1 MGSLANLQNLTHN
14 KRPYIWCF
22 ILLKASILF
31 QLPLINR
38 RNFPLL
44 NTKVFWDSAIS
55 LEICIAKRGR
65 DPYYWQLVCQAVQDA
80 EKGHIS
86 QVLKTWMRFIHQIL
100 TILNKLNLGKHRGH
114 KLAFHKCIDEVTQS
128 WYNWGVCGL
137 NRGSKMSLI
146 GFLEG
151 ELPTTLKKLI
161 IINCEKLESLPEGI
175 DNNNTCHLEY
185 LHVWGCPSLKSIPRG
200 YFPSTLETLSIWD
213 CQQLESIPGNMQQN
227 LTSLQVL
234 QICNCRDVLSS
245 PEAFLNPNLEELC
258 ISDCENMRWPLSG
271 WGLHTLTSLDKLM
284 IQGPFPDLLFISQL
298 SPSSSYIY
306 HMSPVGRA
314 TLAILEIW
322 ECPILEKRGSP
333 NFSEV
338 RPSYHNLIL
347 IFGIALFQNK
357 EFPAIHICKVT
368 VDLERTFLLA
378 SGMSSSSGYTER
390 AYIQVNLG
398 DEPACLRKPGFGLE
412 NLGGL
417 WMDGCDGVVSLDE
430 QRLPCNLQYLEV
442 KGCFNLEKLSNAIC
456 TLTSLIDLI
465 VHLLLDYQKVSYP
478 PPLSTTLKKLLII
491 DCQKLESLPEG
502 IMHHTSI
509 DSNNTC
515 RLEQLHVLGCSSLK
529 CIPRGNFPSFLEM
542 LFIWNCKKLEPIPG
556 NMLQNLTALD
566 CENMKKPLSFV
577 PKEGLPPSLARL
589 VIMRVLF

>member
-38 RNFPLL
+38 SILIKPFYLILFCTLFTQEFSLL

-55 LEICIAKRGR
+55 LEIY
-65 DPYYWQLVCQAVQDA
+65 PYYWQLVCQAVQDA

-114 KLAFHKCIDEVTQS
+114 KLAFHKCIDEVTES
-128 WYNWGVCGL
+128 WYNWGVSKYFCGL

-151 ELPTTLKKLI
+151 ELPATLKKLI

-271 WGLHTLTSLDKLM
+271 PIPRSA
-284 IQGPFPDLLFISQL
+284 FFSQL

-322 ECPILEKRGSP
+322 ECPILEKSRLLLCNQGSP

-378 SGMSSSSGYTER
+378 SGMSCSSGCTER
-390 AYIQVNLG
+390 AYI
-398 DEPACLRKPGFGLE
+398 PAACLRKPGFGLE

-417 WMDGCDGVVSLDE
+417 WMDG
-430 QRLPCNLQYLEV
+430 LPCNLQYLEV
-442 KGCFNLEKLSNAIC
+442 KGCFNLEKLPNALYC
-456 TLTSLIDLI
+456 PSLIRLP
-465 VHLLLDYQKVSYP
+465 KGK
-478 PPLSTTLKKLLII
+478 LSTTLKKLLII

-502 IMHHTSI
+502 ITHHTSI

-515 RLEQLHVLGCSSLK
+515 RLEQLHVLGCLSLK
-529 CIPRGNFPSFLEM
+529 CIPRGNFPPFLRCVH
-542 LFIWNCKKLEPIPG
+542 LNCKKLEPILG
-556 NMLQNLTALD
+556 NMLQNLTALV

-589 VIMRVLF
+589 VIMGVLF

>member
-1 MGSLANLQNLTHN
+1 MEIDDILKLQ
-14 KRPYIWCF
+14 
-22 ILLKASILF
+22 
-31 QLPLINR
+31 Q
-38 RNFPLL
+38 
-44 NTKVFWDSAIS
+44 
-55 LEICIAKRGR
+55 
-65 DPYYWQLVCQAVQDA
+65 VQP
-80 EKGHIS
+80 
-86 QVLKTWMRFIHQIL
+86 
-100 TILNKLNLGKHRGH
+100 
-114 KLAFHKCIDEVTQS
+114 
-128 WYNWGVCGL
+128 
-137 NRGSKMSLI
+137 
-146 GFLEG
+146 G
-151 ELPTTLKKLI
+151 ELPATLKKLI

-284 IQGPFPDLLFISQL
+284 IQGPFPDLLFTSQL

-333 NFSEV
+333 SFSEV

-347 IFGIALFQNK
+347 IFGIALFQNE

-390 AYIQVNLG
+390 AYIPGCSFSHYVNLG

-442 KGCFNLEKLSNAIC
+442 KGCFNLEKLPNALC
-456 TLTSLIDLI
+456 TLTSLIDLLLETLADGMVSTRCAFECLEI
-465 VHLLLDYQKVSYP
+465 VDCPSLIRLPKGK
-478 PPLSTTLKKLLII
+478 LSTTLKKLLII

-509 DSNNTC
+509 YSNNTC

-589 VIMRVLF
+589 VIMGVLF

>member
-38 RNFPLL
+38 SILIKPFYLILFCTLFTQEFSLL

-55 LEICIAKRGR
+55 LEIY
-65 DPYYWQLVCQAVQDA
+65 PYYWQLVCQAVQDA

-100 TILNKLNLGKHRGH
+100 TILNKLNLGSIG
-114 KLAFHKCIDEVTQS
+114 ATTFHKCTDEVTES
-128 WYNWGVCGL
+128 WYNWGVSKYFVNELVNSCGL

-151 ELPTTLKKLI
+151 ELPTLTHHQHLQEELPATLKKLI
-161 IINCEKLESLPEGI
+161 IINCERLESLPEGI

-185 LHVWGCPSLKSIPRG
+185 LHVWGCPSLKSIPK
-200 YFPSTLETLSIWD
+200 
-213 CQQLESIPGNMQQN
+213 QN

-284 IQGPFPDLLFISQL
+284 IQGPFPDLLSFPRSHLLLPTSITW
-298 SPSSSYIY
+298 
-306 HMSPVGRA
+306 RA

-378 SGMSSSSGYTER
+378 SGMSSCSGCTER
-390 AYIQVNLG
+390 AYIPGCSFSHYVNLG
-398 DEPACLRKPGFGLE
+398 DESACLRKPGFGLE

-442 KGCFNLEKLSNAIC
+442 KGCFNLEKLPNALC
-456 TLTSLIDLI
+456 TLTSLIDLCLEI
-465 VHLLLDYQKVSYP
+465 VDCPSLIRLPKGK
-478 PPLSTTLKKLLII
+478 LSTTLKKLLII

-509 DSNNTC
+509 DSNTTC
-515 RLEQLHVLGCSSLK
+515 RLEQLHRQLS
-529 CIPRGNFPSFLEM
+529 SFLEM
-542 LFIWNCKKLEPIPG
+542 LFIWNRKKLEPIQAICCKISQ
-556 NMLQNLTALD
+556 LL
-566 CENMKKPLSFV
+566 NMKKPLSFV

-589 VIMRVLF
+589 VIMGVLF

>member
-1 MGSLANLQNLTHN
+1 MEIDDIIKLQ
-14 KRPYIWCF
+14 
-22 ILLKASILF
+22 
-31 QLPLINR
+31 
-38 RNFPLL
+38 
-44 NTKVFWDSAIS
+44 
-55 LEICIAKRGR
+55 E
-65 DPYYWQLVCQAVQDA
+65 VQP
-80 EKGHIS
+80 
-86 QVLKTWMRFIHQIL
+86 
-100 TILNKLNLGKHRGH
+100 
-114 KLAFHKCIDEVTQS
+114 
-128 WYNWGVCGL
+128 
-137 NRGSKMSLI
+137 
-146 GFLEG
+146 G
-151 ELPTTLKKLI
+151 ELPATLKKLI
-161 IINCEKLESLPEGI
+161 IINCERLESLPEGI

-234 QICNCRDVLSS
+234 LICNCRDVLSS

-258 ISDCENMRWPLSG
+258 ISDCENMRWHLSG

-284 IQGPFPDLLFISQL
+284 IQGPFPDLLSF
-298 SPSSSYIY
+298 PSSHLLLPTSITCLRLVNLYNLKSIA
-306 HMSPVGRA
+306 SIS
-314 TLAILEIW
+314 LQSLISLKSLELYN
-322 ECPILEKRGSP
+322 CPKLWSFVPKGGQHLQYLKS
-333 NFSEV
+333 
-338 RPSYHNLIL
+338 
-347 IFGIALFQNK
+347 GK
-357 EFPAIHICKVT
+357 FPAIHICKVLRPYQIWAT
-368 VDLERTFLLA
+368 TSLPTKGWAKGLMFGGSFCLKL
-378 SGMSSSSGYTER
+378 SIL
-390 AYIQVNLG
+390 IQSPLIVKRNAPLFNTLVFWDSAICLQICIAKTGEVNLG

-442 KGCFNLEKLSNAIC
+442 KGCFNLEKLPNALC
-456 TLTSLIDLI
+456 TLTSLIDLLLETLADGMVSTRCAFECLEI
-465 VHLLLDYQKVSYP
+465 VDCPSLIRLPKGK
-478 PPLSTTLKKLLII
+478 LSTTLKKLLII

-515 RLEQLHVLGCSSLK
+515 RLEQLHVLGCLSLK

-542 LFIWNCKKLEPIPG
+542 LFIWNCKKLEPIPC
-556 NMLQNLTALD
+556 NILQNLTALD

-589 VIMRVLF
+589 VIMGVLF